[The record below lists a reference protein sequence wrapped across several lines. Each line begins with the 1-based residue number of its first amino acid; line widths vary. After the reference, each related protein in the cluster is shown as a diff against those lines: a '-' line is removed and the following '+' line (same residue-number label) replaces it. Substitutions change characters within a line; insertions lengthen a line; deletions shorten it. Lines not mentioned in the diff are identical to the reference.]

1 MNKKEIKKQYL
12 KKIETINNYNKNYYD
27 KSQPKV
33 DDQLYDNLK
42 NEILVLESK
51 YEFEKLMNENK

>member
-51 YEFEKLMNENK
+51 